1 MRGSILILLLLLLWA
16 TPALAVDGVL
26 EINQTCAVQTGCFA
40 GDAAGFPVT
49 IDGSAGRSFRLT
61 SDLTV
66 PDENT
71 TGIVISASSSS
82 IDLNGFEIV
91 RSGCQGV
98 IVTNCTPT
106 TGSGWGVAFGSPYIR
121 GLSVKNGS
129 ITGMG
134 SYGIELG
141 NQSEVTNLRIRWN
154 RLGGILVNSGSNVT
168 GNSVMTNGGR
178 GIWANHGSTVSG
190 NTAFDNGNDG
200 IKGGEGCTIVGN
212 TAFNNGDTTDP
223 TTDDGIECGSGCIV
237 RGNSVRS
244 NRGYGLNLGGDS
256 AYSENVVT
264 NNTTGTV
271 TGVGSANNLGDN
283 YCAGTGVTLPTCP

>member
-1 MRGSILILLLLLLWA
+1 MRPILTLLFLVALA

-40 GDAAGFPVT
+40 GDTAGFPVT
-49 IDGSAGRSFRLT
+49 LTTAGSYRLT
-61 SDLTV
+61 SNLTV

-71 TGIVISASSSS
+71 GGILVSASSIS

-91 RSGCQGV
+91 RSGCEGV
-98 IVTNCTPT
+98 IAANCTPT
-106 TGSGWGVAFGSPYIR
+106 TGSGWGVAFGSPYVR
-121 GLSVKNGS
+121 GVSVKNGS

-141 NQSEVTNLRIRWN
+141 NQSEVTNLRVRWN
-154 RLGGILVNSGSNVT
+154 RLGGIQVNSSSTVT
-168 GNSVMTNGGR
+168 GNSVMANGGR
-178 GIWANHGSTVSG
+178 GISANWGSTVSG
-190 NTAFDNGNDG
+190 NSAFQNGSDG
-200 IKGGEGCTIVGN
+200 IKGGDGTTIEGN
-212 TAFNNGDTTDP
+212 ASYSNGDTTDA

-244 NRGYGLNLGGDS
+244 NRGYGLNLGSGS
-256 AYSENVVT
+256 AYSYNVVT
-264 NNTTGTV
+264 FNFTGAV
-271 TGVGSANNLGDN
+271 TGVGSANSLGLN

>member
-1 MRGSILILLLLLLWA
+1 MRLILILLLLTLGFVP
-16 TPALAVDGVL
+16 PALAVDGIL

-40 GDAAGFPVT
+40 GDTAGFPVKLT
-49 IDGSAGRSFRLT
+49 TAGSYRLT
-61 SDLTV
+61 SNLTV

-71 TGIVISASSSS
+71 GGILVSASSIS

-91 RSGCQGV
+91 RSGCEGV
-98 IVTNCTPT
+98 IAANCTPT
-106 TGSGWGVAFGSPYIR
+106 TGSGWGVAFGSPNVR
-121 GLSVKNGS
+121 GVSVKNGS

-134 SYGIELG
+134 GPGIDLG
-141 NQSEVTNLRIRWN
+141 NQSEVTNLRVRWN
-154 RLGGILVNSGSNVT
+154 RLGGIIVNNGSTVT

-178 GIWANHGSTVSG
+178 GISAHWGSTVSG
-190 NTAFDNGNDG
+190 NTVFGNGNDG
-200 IKGGEGCTIVGN
+200 INGGDGCTIVGN
-212 TAFNNGDTTDP
+212 TAYNNGDTIGA

-271 TGVGSANNLGDN
+271 TGVGSANSLGLN
-283 YCAGTGVTLPTCP
+283 YCAGTGVVLSTCP